1 MTRLAGQDIAYML
14 HAVPYKET
22 SLVVELFCRD
32 HGRLPVVA
40 KGAKR
45 PHSALRSV
53 LLNFQPIAVRFTGKS
68 EVKTLTQA
76 EWCGALMP
84 PEGKG
89 LFAGYYLNEL
99 LMQGL
104 GREDPHPELFDH
116 YTQALESLSAGED
129 LTLCV
134 RRFEIA
140 LLSALGY
147 GIDFSQDAEG
157 ALISAESDYCWMPE
171 RGWIDAKSVGQDGQ
185 RISGRYINALEA
197 GLLSR
202 ESALILKPL
211 TRSLLAN
218 HVSSK
223 GLLSRAWMEQLVK
236 YD

>member
-1 MTRLAGQDIAYML
+1 ML

-53 LLNFQPIAVRFTGKS
+53 LLNFQPIAVRFSGKS

-99 LMQGL
+99 LMHGL

-116 YTQALESLSAGED
+116 YTQALAGLSEGED
-129 LTLCV
+129 MTLCV
-134 RRFEIA
+134 RKFEIA

-147 GIDFSQDAEG
+147 GIDFSKDSEG
-157 ALISAESDYCWMPE
+157 AAINAEFDYCWLPE
-171 RGWIDAKSVGQDGQ
+171 RGWIDARSVGDHMH
-185 RISGRYINALEA
+185 RLSGLHIIELEA

-202 ESALILKPL
+202 ESALTLKPL

>member
-1 MTRLAGQDIAYML
+1 ML

-22 SLVVELFCRD
+22 SLVVELFCRE

-53 LLNFQPIAVRFTGKS
+53 LLNFQPIAVRFSGRS

-76 EWCGALMP
+76 EWCGALVP

-104 GREDPHPELFDH
+104 GREDPHPDLFDN
-116 YTQALESLSAGED
+116 YTQALAGLAEGED

-147 GIDFSQDAEG
+147 GIDFSQDCEG
-157 ALISAESDYCWMPE
+157 AVISSESNYSWIPE
-171 RGWIDAKSVGQDGQ
+171 RGWTDAGLMVEDRMKV
-185 RISGRYINALEA
+185 SGRHIIELEA
-197 GLLSR
+197 GLLTR
-202 ESALILKPL
+202 ESAQILRPL

-218 HVSSK
+218 HVSPK
-223 GLLSRAWMEQLVK
+223 GLLSRTWMEQLVK

>member
-1 MTRLAGQDIAYML
+1 ML

-22 SLVVELFCRD
+22 SLVVELFCRE

-53 LLNFQPIAVRFTGKS
+53 LLNFQPLAVRFSGKS

-76 EWCGALMP
+76 EWCGALVP
-84 PEGKG
+84 PEGRG

-99 LMQGL
+99 LMHGL
-104 GREDPHPELFDH
+104 GREDPHPMLFDD
-116 YTQALESLSAGED
+116 YTKALASLSEGED
-129 LTLCV
+129 MTLCV

-147 GIDFSQDAEG
+147 GIDFSQDFAG
-157 ALISAESDYCWMPE
+157 ALINPESDYCWIPE
-171 RGWIDAKSVGQDGQ
+171 RGWIDAKSIGEN
-185 RISGRYINALEA
+185 RLKISGKYLINLEE